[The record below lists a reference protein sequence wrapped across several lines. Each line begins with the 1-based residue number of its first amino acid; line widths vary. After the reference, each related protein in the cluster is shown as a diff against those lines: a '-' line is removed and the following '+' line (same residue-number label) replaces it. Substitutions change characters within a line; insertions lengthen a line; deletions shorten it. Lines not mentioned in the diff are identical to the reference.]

1 MKYYYTGL
9 ADLKKGKI
17 FHLNDSRIV
26 ETRFEL
32 EPKEENTDMISFQIF
47 SCEKENRNPSLIIN
61 YNSSEIISYYSFD
74 NKEDN
79 HLFLLNYNLSNIKGE
94 GYFRGNFIIYYN
106 LYKNSSIEM
115 KKNINYIIEFLS
127 YNIIEKKIN
136 IIIYPYL
143 FEVEISYEIFYG
155 KKNLTS
161 LSKLSKCEALNMRE
175 NFLNN
180 TNENIR
186 LIKKNYTA
194 SNNTPFIVEID
205 YSGEKLLEIIL
216 F

>member
-1 MKYYYTGL
+1 MEYYYTGL
-9 ADLKKGKI
+9 VDLKKGKI
-17 FHLNDSRIV
+17 FHANDSRIV

-47 SCEKENRNPSLIIN
+47 SCEKENRNPSLIIK

-115 KKNINYIIEFLS
+115 KKNINYKIEFLS

-143 FEVEISYEIFYG
+143 FEGEISYEIFYG
-155 KKNLTS
+155 K
-161 LSKLSKCEALNMRE
+161 R
-175 NFLNN
+175 F
-180 TNENIR
+180 
-186 LIKKNYTA
+186 
-194 SNNTPFIVEID
+194 V
-205 YSGEKLLEIIL
+205 LETITE
-216 F
+216 